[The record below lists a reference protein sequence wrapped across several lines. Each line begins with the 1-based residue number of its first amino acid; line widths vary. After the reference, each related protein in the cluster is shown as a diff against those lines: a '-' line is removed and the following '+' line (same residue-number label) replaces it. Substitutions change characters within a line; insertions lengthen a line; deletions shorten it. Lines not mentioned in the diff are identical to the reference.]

1 MGQTTNNTRSGPFGD
16 KNKLGRSGQLA
27 LKQAHRPQHAGSL
40 LQASAL
46 LDAVPGVTG
55 VDPGAFRIMEA
66 DGSSVVCV
74 ERPHTEEEK
83 NDSYDVGRH
92 FAIFKCTSFV

>member
-1 MGQTTNNTRSGPFGD
+1 MRAISDPRSTCRAAT
-16 KNKLGRSGQLA
+16 KSKLGGSNQLA
-27 LKQAHRPQHAGSL
+27 LKQAQRPQHAGSL

-66 DGSSVVCV
+66 DGSSVVCGK
-74 ERPHTEEEK
+74 RPHVDRK
-83 NDSYDVGRH
+83 SWPLFPCALH
-92 FAIFKCTSFV
+92 FM